1 MENFKKTLKKRVLFG
16 TIYCLSIPVL
26 TILLHWIIGST
37 RAAGFTSGFASG
49 LAGVALY
56 YVIQSARALKDEE
69 KARAIYIKENDER
82 EQIIG
87 YCTAKATYLTMLVL
101 LSIAMLVTAYIDYNI
116 TLILAAVTL
125 IIAVCS
131 AIWRAYYNKKL

>member
-26 TILLHWIIGST
+26 AILLHWSIGST

-56 YVIQSARALKDEE
+56 IVIQSARALKDEE

-82 EQIIG
+82 GQIIG
-87 YCTAKATYLTMLVL
+87 YRTAKATVLTMLVL
-101 LSIAMLVTAYIDYNI
+101 LSIAMLVTAYIDFQI
-116 TLILAAVTL
+116 TIILLVVTL
-125 IIAVCS
+125 LFAFTS
-131 AIWRAYYNKKL
+131 LIWKAYYNKKL

>member
-26 TILLHWIIGST
+26 TILLLWIIGST

-87 YCTAKATYLTMLVL
+87 YRTAKATILTMLVL
-101 LSIAMLVTAYIDYNI
+101 ALTTSSSVVVLTSRS
-116 TLILAAVTL
+116 TTSLH
-125 IIAVCS
+125 
-131 AIWRAYYNKKL
+131 WRV